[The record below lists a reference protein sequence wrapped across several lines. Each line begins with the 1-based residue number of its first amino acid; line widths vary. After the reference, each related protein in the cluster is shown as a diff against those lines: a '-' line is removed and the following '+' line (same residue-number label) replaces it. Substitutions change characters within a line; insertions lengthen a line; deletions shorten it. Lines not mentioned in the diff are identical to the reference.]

1 MTARRTFDG
10 YPLGLMSVSPSRS
23 TSQPACRRIT
33 ALSWIAL
40 SLVFCGFVA
49 RATAIDAHVIATD
62 LDDESLT
69 DRPISEVAIEGLSRV
84 TEQEVR
90 NNLRIAA
97 GQPFEAQ
104 AIRDDVATLY
114 RLGHFD
120 AVTADAEL
128 LPDGTVRV
136 RYLVVEQPIVRD
148 IQVVGNKV
156 ASDQELRAIIGLY
169 PGGPRDD
176 FLLERAVEKIK
187 SLYRGKGNYMV
198 EVEVDETRLL
208 DTGILIFRIVEG
220 PRVRIRE
227 IVFSGSDRFDA
238 NQLGAQI
245 KTKPWVFIFST
256 GNLDEQVLID
266 DVAALDKFYKERGFI
281 DVRVDKR
288 VEVSENGKEAKV
300 VFVIHEGRQYRMRSV
315 SVESADGLARDKPR
329 VMRAEQVL
337 GLMVIRPGD
346 FFTQDKVDASTK
358 AVVEA
363 YQSMGYIDARADPT
377 WIRIGEEPEVDMIVT
392 VRESVPVVAGLVRI
406 QGNYITKDNV
416 VRRRIRIQPGRP
428 LDGHELELS
437 KLRLEG
443 SQLFN
448 SATVTPQVADEA
460 NPTVRDLLVEVK
472 ERNTGSLNFGVGMGS
487 DSGFFGQISLAQ
499 QNFDIADTPQTYD
512 EFVSGRAFRGAGQ
525 NFSIA
530 ISPGVDVSN
539 YAISFGEP
547 SIFDSDYGFGSSV
560 FYRNRVYQ
568 AFVEERIATTFAVSR
583 TFGDMWTGSARMSL
597 QSVTLTDFASNTPM
611 AVYED
616 RGPAFI
622 NSVGLSFS
630 RTNFDNPMRPS
641 RGSRF
646 EADVS
651 YFGGM
656 GGPYQ
661 FPLVAGQYTT
671 FLPLAEDFFGR
682 KSVLKLT
689 TSAGYIFQDNAPVS
703 EKFYLGGRSLR
714 GFQFR
719 SVSPLSPLAIGT
731 DPPTPATEI
740 ITTTDGTPTG
750 LPNGQPIGGNFR
762 FFAGAQYE
770 VPIFDKFVAGVLFC
784 DSGTV
789 TDSLTLNPYRVS
801 VGMGIRLFIPQLGPA
816 PLAFD
821 LAIPLVKYETDQT
834 EVFSFTAE
842 LPF

>member
-1 MTARRTFDG
+1 
-10 YPLGLMSVSPSRS
+10 MSVPLSRS
-23 TSQPACRRIT
+23 SSRTSRRHVALAQWFACALACAICTLSVRAVDASSAST
-33 ALSWIAL
+33 A
-40 SLVFCGFVA
+40 
-49 RATAIDAHVIATD
+49 TTD
-62 LDDESLT
+62 LDDETLT
-69 DRPISEVAIEGLSRV
+69 DRPISEVVVGGLSRI

-90 NNLRIAA
+90 NNLRIAT

-104 AIRDDVATLY
+104 AVRDDVATLY

-128 LPDGTVRV
+128 LPDGTVRI
-136 RYLVVEQPIVRD
+136 RYLLIEQPIVRD

-156 ASDQELRAIIGLY
+156 ASDQELRAVIGLY

-187 SLYRGKGNYMV
+187 KLYRAKGNYMV

-208 DTGILIFRIVEG
+208 ETGILIFRIVEG

-227 IVFSGSDRFDA
+227 IVFSGNDRFDT

-256 GNLDEQVLID
+256 GNLDEEILID

-281 DVRVDKR
+281 DIRVDKR
-288 VEVSENGKEAKV
+288 VEISENGKEAKV
-300 VFVIHEGRQYRMRSV
+300 VFVLSEGRQYRMRSV
-315 SVESADGLARDKPR
+315 TIESSDGMARDKPR
-329 VMRAEQVL
+329 VLRAEQVL

-358 AVVEA
+358 AVVQA
-363 YQSMGYIDARADPT
+363 YQTMGYIDARADPT

-392 VRESVPVVAGLVRI
+392 VRESSPVIAGLVRI

-416 VRRRIRIQPGRP
+416 VRRRVRIQPGRP
-428 LDGHELELS
+428 LDGHELELA

-448 SATVTPQVADEA
+448 AATVTPQVADEA
-460 NPTVRDLLVEVK
+460 DPTVRDVLVEVK

-512 EFVSGRAFRGAGQ
+512 EFSSGRSFRGAGQ

-547 SIFDSDYGFGSSV
+547 SLFDSDYGFGSSI
-560 FYRNRVYQ
+560 FYRNRYYDS
-568 AFVEERIATTFAVSR
+568 FVEERIATTFALSR
-583 TFGDMWTGSARMSL
+583 SFGDMWSGSARMSL

-611 AVYED
+611 AVYND

-646 EADVS
+646 EADLS
-651 YFGGM
+651 YFGGL
-656 GGPYQ
+656 GGQYQ
-661 FPLVAGQYTT
+661 FPLVAAGYTT
-671 FLPLAEDFFGR
+671 FLPLSEDFFGR
-682 KSVLKLT
+682 KSVLKLS
-689 TSAGYIFQDNAPVS
+689 TSAGYIFQDTAPVS

-731 DPPTPATEI
+731 DPPTPLTEI
-740 ITTTDGTPTG
+740 PTVNENG

-770 VPIFDKFVAGVLFC
+770 VPIFDKFIAGVLFC

-789 TDSLTLNPYRVS
+789 TENFDMSPYRVS
-801 VGMGIRLFIPQLGPA
+801 IGIGIRLFIPQLGPA

-821 LAIPLVKYETDQT
+821 LATPIVKYETDQT